1 MQAIIMAAGK
11 GSRLG
16 ELTKDKPKSFI
27 EIKGVKLLEYNISLL
42 HEYGIKDIIIVTE
55 YMTEKIEKLCEKI
68 EGVKCVFNPFYEQVN
83 VLGSFYIG
91 MPYIKDDV
99 IYMHADTLCSPSVFE
114 RMINENADI
123 VLPVDYKICDEEAM
137 KVKTIDNKIVEI
149 SKQIP
154 CSEAEGEFI
163 GIAKISKKVLNDI
176 KHAAKILMQQKN
188 FTSYFEGAIEYLIK
202 NEDYKPTPIS
212 TNGEF
217 WGEIDFMED
226 YERVC
231 ESISDELVNIA
242 KRNDIGR

>member
-1 MQAIIMAAGK
+1 
-11 GSRLG
+11 
-16 ELTKDKPKSFI
+16 
-27 EIKGVKLLEYNISLL
+27 
-42 HEYGIKDIIIVTE
+42 
-55 YMTEKIEKLCEKI
+55 MTEKIEKLCEKI

-137 KVKTIDNKIVEI
+137 KVKTIGNKIVEI

-163 GIAKISKKVLNDI
+163 GIAKISKKALKDI

>member
-16 ELTKDKPKSFI
+16 ELTKDKPKSFV

-42 HEYGIKDIIIVTE
+42 HEYGIKDIIIVTG

-202 NEDYKPTPIS
+202 MKI
-212 TNGEF
+212 TNLHRFRQMASFGERLILWKIMKEF
-217 WGEIDFMED
+217 A
-226 YERVC
+226 
-231 ESISDELVNIA
+231 N
-242 KRNDIGR
+242 

>member
-16 ELTKDKPKSFI
+16 ELTKDKPKSFV

-42 HEYGIKDIIIVTE
+42 HEYGIKDIIIVTG
-55 YMTEKIEKLCEKI
+55 YMTEKI

-231 ESISDELVNIA
+231 KLISDELVNIA

>member
-1 MQAIIMAAGK
+1 
-11 GSRLG
+11 
-16 ELTKDKPKSFI
+16 
-27 EIKGVKLLEYNISLL
+27 
-42 HEYGIKDIIIVTE
+42 
-55 YMTEKIEKLCEKI
+55 
-68 EGVKCVFNPFYEQVN
+68 
-83 VLGSFYIG
+83 

-231 ESISDELVNIA
+231 ELISDELVNIA

>member
-42 HEYGIKDIIIVTE
+42 HEYGIKDIIIVTG
-55 YMTEKIEKLCEKI
+55 YMTVEKLCEKI

>member
-42 HEYGIKDIIIVTE
+42 HEYGIKDIIIVTG
-55 YMTEKIEKLCEKI
+55 YMTEKIEKKI

>member
-1 MQAIIMAAGK
+1 
-11 GSRLG
+11 
-16 ELTKDKPKSFI
+16 
-27 EIKGVKLLEYNISLL
+27 
-42 HEYGIKDIIIVTE
+42 
-55 YMTEKIEKLCEKI
+55 MTEKIEKLCEKI

-231 ESISDELVNIA
+231 ELISDELVNIA

>member
-16 ELTKDKPKSFI
+16 ELTKDKPKSFV

-42 HEYGIKDIIIVTE
+42 HEYGIKDIIIVTG
-55 YMTEKIEKLCEKI
+55 YMTEKI

-231 ESISDELVNIA
+231 ELISDELVNIA

>member
-1 MQAIIMAAGK
+1 MCWAH
-11 GSRLG
+11 
-16 ELTKDKPKSFI
+16 FI
-27 EIKGVKLLEYNISLL
+27 LVCHIY
-42 HEYGIKDIIIVTE
+42 
-55 YMTEKIEKLCEKI
+55 
-68 EGVKCVFNPFYEQVN
+68 
-83 VLGSFYIG
+83 
-91 MPYIKDDV
+91 KDDV

>member
-16 ELTKDKPKSFI
+16 ELTKDKPKSFV

-42 HEYGIKDIIIVTE
+42 HEYGIKDIIIVTG
-55 YMTEKIEKLCEKI
+55 YMTEKIEKLCEKT

-99 IYMHADTLCSPSVFE
+99 IYMHADSLCSPSVFE

-163 GIAKISKKVLNDI
+163 GIAKISKKALNDI
-176 KHAAKILMQQKN
+176 KHAAKILMQQKK